1 MKEIKEN
8 LNKHTVFIIW
18 KNQHNKDI
26 IPPQI
31 NIWFNVISSKIP
43 KKFLPDKL
51 ILKFTRKGTGPSIA

>member
-43 KKFLPDKL
+43 KVSS
-51 ILKFTRKGTGPSIA
+51 R